1 MNPDAIDYITW
12 FFQGAISILVPVTI
26 AFITLHI
33 YYTNK

>member
-12 FFQGAISILVPVTI
+12 FFQGASRILVPFTI
-26 AFITLHI
+26 ALITLHI